1 MDNKQDYIT
10 LSAEDL
16 RTFQNVGIEKE
27 DIANIIHEM
36 VLYLTG
42 PSRAAVTKRAV
53 GSPPKK
59 RARYEGAGEAN
70 PDARSHALACLR
82 QELFSLI
89 KV

>member
-1 MDNKQDYIT
+1 MGTQQDYIT

-36 VLYLTG
+36 VVYSTDR
-42 PSRAAVTKRAV
+42 STAAVTRRAV
-53 GSPPKK
+53 GAPPKK
-59 RARYEGAGEAN
+59 RARYEGAVGGN
-70 PDARSHALACLR
+70 PLRELALAYLR
-82 QELFSLI
+82 QRLFSLI